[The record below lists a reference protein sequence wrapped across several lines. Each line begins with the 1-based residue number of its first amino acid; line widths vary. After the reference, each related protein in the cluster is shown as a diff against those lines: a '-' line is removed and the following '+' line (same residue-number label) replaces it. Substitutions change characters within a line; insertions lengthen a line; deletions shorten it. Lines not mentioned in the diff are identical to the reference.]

1 MNSCSACMTN
11 VGGEKKKKEKKR
23 KGDYLAWKRRLVVPV
38 VDWW

>member
-1 MNSCSACMTN
+1 MTN

>member
-1 MNSCSACMTN
+1 MTN

-23 KGDYLAWKRRLVVPV
+23 KEDYLAWKRRLVVPV